1 MLLLLTLALTSGS
14 RVFEYEYDGERKLS
28 NPSKTSK
35 LGKSEAGPKL
45 VAYNTLDGELME
57 LIESSYEEAFDHDDI
72 NELERPLSF
81 KKADAQIKRGK
92 HSGRKVKVERK
103 GALGAK
109 RRRKERQKEGGEDY
123 QDDHQVKRG
132 KKKKERRKGGVDYQ
146 DDHQVKRGKKKKER
160 RKGGVD
166 YQDDHQVR
174 RGKKKKERRKGGVD
188 YQEEIWKNKC
198 SLPDLG
204 TKKEEKQV
212 DIPTKKKK

>member
-1 MLLLLTLALTSGS
+1 MLVLITLALTSGS

-28 NPSKTSK
+28 NLSQTSK
-35 LGKSEAGPKL
+35 LRKSKVDAIPSS
-45 VAYNTLDGELME
+45 AYNTLDGELMD
-57 LIESSYEEAFDHDDI
+57 LIDSSYEEAFDHDDI

-81 KKADAQIKRGK
+81 KKADAQKRGN

-103 GALGAK
+103 GSLGAK
-109 RRRKERQKEGGEDY
+109 RRRNERQKEGGEDY

-132 KKKKERRKGGVDYQ
+132 KKKKERRKGGVDY
-146 DDHQVKRGKKKKER
+146 K
-160 RKGGVD
+160 
-166 YQDDHQVR
+166 DDHQVR

-188 YQEEIWKNKC
+188 YQEDIWKNKC

>member
-1 MLLLLTLALTSGS
+1 MFVLLTLALTSGS

-57 LIESSYEEAFDHDDI
+57 LIESSYEEAFDHDDV
-72 NELERPLSF
+72 NERERPLSF
-81 KKADAQIKRGK
+81 KKTDAQKRGN

-109 RRRKERQKEGGEDY
+109 RRRKERQKEGGQDY
-123 QDDHQVKRG
+123 QDQDDHQVKRG
-132 KKKKERRKGGVDYQ
+132 KKKKERRKGGVDYE
-146 DDHQVKRGKKKKER
+146 D
-160 RKGGVD
+160 
-166 YQDDHQVR
+166 
-174 RGKKKKERRKGGVD
+174 
-188 YQEEIWKNKC
+188 EIWKNKC

-212 DIPTKKKK
+212 DIQTKKKK

>member
-1 MLLLLTLALTSGS
+1 MDKFH
-14 RVFEYEYDGERKLS
+14 VW
-28 NPSKTSK
+28 PSH
-35 LGKSEAGPKL
+35 
-45 VAYNTLDGELME
+45 NFCHLD
-57 LIESSYEEAFDHDDI
+57 EEAFDHDDI

-81 KKADAQIKRGK
+81 KKADALKRGN

-103 GALGAK
+103 GSLGAK

-132 KKKKERRKGGVDYQ
+132 KKKKERRKGGVDY
-146 DDHQVKRGKKKKER
+146 K
-160 RKGGVD
+160 
-166 YQDDHQVR
+166 DDHQVR

-212 DIPTKKKK
+212 DIQTKKKK

>member
-1 MLLLLTLALTSGS
+1 M
-14 RVFEYEYDGERKLS
+14 
-28 NPSKTSK
+28 
-35 LGKSEAGPKL
+35 
-45 VAYNTLDGELME
+45 
-57 LIESSYEEAFDHDDI
+57 
-72 NELERPLSF
+72 
-81 KKADAQIKRGK
+81 
-92 HSGRKVKVERK
+92 
-103 GALGAK
+103 GAK
-109 RRRKERQKEGGEDY
+109 RRRNERQKEGGE
-123 QDDHQVKRG
+123 
-132 KKKKERRKGGVDYQ
+132 DYQ

>member
-1 MLLLLTLALTSGS
+1 MLVLLTLALTSGS
-14 RVFEYEYDGERKLS
+14 SKVFEYEYDGERKLS

-35 LGKSEAGPKL
+35 PRKSKAGPIPSS
-45 VAYNTLDGELME
+45 AYNTLDGELMD
-57 LIESSYEEAFDHDDI
+57 LIDSSYEEAFDHDDI

-81 KKADAQIKRGK
+81 KKAYAQKRGN
-92 HSGRKVKVERK
+92 HSGIKVKVERK
-103 GALGAK
+103 GSLGAK
-109 RRRKERQKEGGEDY
+109 RRRNERQKEGGE
-123 QDDHQVKRG
+123 
-132 KKKKERRKGGVDYQ
+132 DYQ

-204 TKKEEKQV
+204 TKEEKQV